1 MEPFLNPMLDP
12 ALGGIVGGTGE
23 PAPQLQSGVFGG
35 SPQMTQ
41 NMQQPTPTISVE
53 DRLGALEEKFN
64 NFYNN
69 FQNTSNM
76 QGQTFNNFQR
86 PFYSSFQ
93 RPSFFNNTS
102 PFGLSMYSR
111 GGIGGFLPF
120 F

>member
-69 FQNTSNM
+69 FQ
-76 QGQTFNNFQR
+76 R

>member
-1 MEPFLNPMLDP
+1 MPHLGVFLNPSAKP
-12 ALGGIVGGTGE
+12 PHPENNSIALKELLID
-23 PAPQLQSGVFGG
+23 LF
-35 SPQMTQ
+35 
-41 NMQQPTPTISVE
+41 I
-53 DRLGALEEKFN
+53 L
-64 NFYNN
+64 NFYSN